1 MVQWAS
7 LNPSGFSNED
17 LFIIYACIFRSI
29 SKILQTPV
37 LPCPEFGKLYTL
49 LPQVVLRS
57 KHYIFPII
65 LGGLVSQSCL
75 TLCDPMDWIQT
86 TGHLNP
92 KHINKQKLRVQYLFM
107 VCLSFSLP
115 ASLPP
120 FLPLSFP
127 LFLLSICSFFSFSFS
142 FFLSLLISLRWNFYV
157 MNYPS
162 PKCPIQWALT
172 NAYSC
177 VTKPLSRPRALLS
190 PHKVSSCVLP
200 VNPLHPLIRNNHCS
214 DFLRLRFI
222 LPILEPFISETI
234 QQVFWMRSGLL
245 CLILQ
250 KS

>member
-107 VCLSFSLP
+107 VCLSFSL
-115 ASLPP
+115 L
-120 FLPLSFP
+120 P
-127 LFLLSICSFFSFSFS
+127 LFLLSCLSPFLYSFCPSVLSSLSLSPS
-142 FFLSLLISLRWNFYV
+142 FFLS
-157 MNYPS
+157 
-162 PKCPIQWALT
+162 
-172 NAYSC
+172 
-177 VTKPLSRPRALLS
+177 
-190 PHKVSSCVLP
+190 
-200 VNPLHPLIRNNHCS
+200 
-214 DFLRLRFI
+214 
-222 LPILEPFISETI
+222 
-234 QQVFWMRSGLL
+234 
-245 CLILQ
+245 
-250 KS
+250 